1 MRQLKYSDAIAEAT
15 CLAMEREPKLFVL
28 GEGVDDPK
36 GSFGT
41 TLLPFQKFGKDRVL
55 DMPLSENAMT
65 GIAIGAAVAGHPCLM
80 VHLRSEFLLLAM
92 DQVVNHAAKWH
103 YMFGEKFRVPLTI
116 RCVIGRGWGQAAQ
129 HSQSFHGLFAAI
141 PGLKVVL
148 PSNAYDAK
156 GLLLSALEDPNPVIF
171 IEHRWLHGKAES
183 VPEAYYVE
191 PIGKATILAPGKDLT
206 CVAVS
211 HSVHDALAARAH
223 LLSEGIDMEVI
234 DLRSARPLDE
244 ATILESI
251 HRTGRLLVCDIS
263 SPHCGIA
270 SEIASLAATKGF
282 ASLRAPVA
290 MVTLPDLPT
299 PCSPILEESY
309 YPKPENIV
317 QAARSLTRTK
327 ARHTTAVDS
336 NHIEF
341 LGPF

>member
-148 PSNAYDAK
+148 PSNA
-156 GLLLSALEDPNPVIF
+156 
-171 IEHRWLHGKAES
+171 
-183 VPEAYYVE
+183 
-191 PIGKATILAPGKDLT
+191 APT
-206 CVAVS
+206 EM
-211 HSVHDALAARAH
+211 AA
-223 LLSEGIDMEVI
+223 
-234 DLRSARPLDE
+234 
-244 ATILESI
+244 
-251 HRTGRLLVCDIS
+251 GRCA
-263 SPHCGIA
+263 G
-270 SEIASLAATKGF
+270 
-282 ASLRAPVA
+282 SLR
-290 MVTLPDLPT
+290 T
-299 PCSPILEESY
+299 
-309 YPKPENIV
+309 
-317 QAARSLTRTK
+317 
-327 ARHTTAVDS
+327 
-336 NHIEF
+336 
-341 LGPF
+341 